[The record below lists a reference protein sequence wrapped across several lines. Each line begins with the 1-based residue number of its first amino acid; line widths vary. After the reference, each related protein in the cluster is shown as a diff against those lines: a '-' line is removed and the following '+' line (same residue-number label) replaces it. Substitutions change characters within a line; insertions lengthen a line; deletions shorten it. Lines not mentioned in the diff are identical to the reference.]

1 MQNKGSWFKIW
12 DREDMQNKGSGFKIQ
27 DSQDMQNKGSGFKI
41 YYRKDMQTEEAGF
54 GSQLYCWL
62 VVIQFK
68 KSVISSKAPFEL
80 N

>member
-27 DSQDMQNKGSGFKI
+27 D
-41 YYRKDMQTEEAGF
+41 RKDMQTKGAGF